1 MRTGKALE
9 RKPRAANPGR
19 GALLCKRLSVTAS
32 VMTLLMRVAV
42 ADPVIWSGDVSV
54 PANADVTCA
63 DLSAITSLEIGSGA
77 TVRFTTAT
85 APNFPITGAGTVVK
99 ESAGDWTMTT
109 SIPNYQGNYEIAAG
123 TVSSG
128 VLNAFGMD
136 GSAYKVTVKGGATLV
151 ITGNDGKTG
160 GRVIHLAGDGAPGR
174 KGAIEMPAT
183 TTVDSRWPR
192 FCLDDDATMYIP
204 SSGLFFL
211 SGSLDLNDH
220 RLTLTGAGNLTIMA
234 DCNVSATGE
243 VYLKTVGNE
252 KPTLTMRSWAHANPG
267 FKITSGD
274 GPFVLSGDTKL
285 SFYCGVKPVERP
297 LWLSGTNTLEHSAN
311 ADTGDQHYYATNH
324 ANWAGPVIFTNETG
338 MSVLTVNNSMLAT
351 TWPATCMLCVSGP
364 ISGNGMVRTSNGG
377 IATNRVAILNA
388 ANSYTGGTYINN
400 GANGASSLLGYPGS
414 IPSENYASVT
424 CNYGFVDLALADD
437 YSRWGFDAAS
447 RFANNVTVSN
457 NCRPR
462 FSSEFTTNGIGPVKF
477 QLAEG
482 TSPAST
488 YFGALDAV
496 RFEGVGNETPI
507 PFLWY
512 GGTAYLAGPQPIYLG
527 ETRLRFPDA
536 NAKSSSV
543 RIVDGAD
550 VTLSITNTLFIGSSG
565 SQRAKLVVSNA
576 VLKNSDVMKSNFS
589 AGGSWAGLQGGSIF
603 AGYYSPGILEV
614 LDGALIS
621 NRVIVC
627 GYPAGGAWEGASR
640 GAVYQRGGHVVA
652 LGATE
657 SHKTSGVGVA
667 QGDSVGGYY
676 ELTDGFLESRGNFA
690 IGGYGYGCFAQY
702 GGRVLVSN
710 RLDQTSIGSTL
721 TFSACNGGHGSL
733 YIKKGSWDVYSS
745 DLFMCRGST
754 TTPMC
759 DLTLDGDE
767 ASFDLHGSG
776 IYCAYASSFG
786 RYSINLN
793 GGVLRSSG
801 IRLYG
806 HTYGGAAISNN
817 VLFVNFNGGTFK
829 TGAGGVNIFGLD
841 TNDRSLWVT
850 NVAVYKGG
858 MTIDTDGKE
867 GNRIDTPVRG
877 AYGKGVKS
885 ITLSAPISG
894 TSYITSPRVR
904 IDGDGIGAAAF
915 AHFDSTNMVVDRIVV
930 TSPGCGYTTAT
941 AKLIYGGNA
950 VYTGVSCTVELED
963 NENTGDFAKT
973 GEGALTLNATNTWG
987 GATRAL
993 GGTLKAGCDWAIP
1006 TNSAVKIGGGA
1017 TLDLNGKAAKISSVE
1032 YLAGGGE
1039 IINGGAA
1046 ELPVSFSMRMSVDD
1060 IVEGRAIA
1068 LAGDQNL
1075 SGLTLTVEGD
1085 DYSGLDENVR
1095 RYHVLTVQGGA
1106 LTGAPEISAAVP
1118 PKPWQYVV
1126 RRDGVTLQCVK
1137 GTTVLFR

>member
-1 MRTGKALE
+1 MSTRLLL
-9 RKPRAANPGR
+9 AAAIAAIMS
-19 GALLCKRLSVTAS
+19 GAS
-32 VMTLLMRVAV
+32 
-42 ADPVIWSGDVSV
+42 ADPVVWSGDVIV
-54 PANADVTCA
+54 PANEDVTCT

-85 APNFPITGAGTVVK
+85 APNFLITGAGTVVK

-109 SIPNYQGNYEIAAG
+109 SIPDYQGNYEIAAG

-128 VLNAFGMD
+128 ILNAFGMN
-136 GSAYKVTVKGGATLV
+136 GSAYKLTVKGGATLV
-151 ITGNDGKTG
+151 ITGNDGSTG
-160 GRVIHLAGDGAPGR
+160 SRVIHLAGDGAPGR

-183 TTVDSRWPR
+183 VTTSSLWPR
-192 FCLDDDATMYIP
+192 FYLDDDATMYMP
-204 SSGLFFL
+204 AKSLFFIDGL
-211 SGSLDLNDH
+211 LDLNNH
-220 RLTLTGAGNLTIMA
+220 RFTVVGSGNPTIMGG
-234 DCNVSATGE
+234 CTVSATGE
-243 VYLKTVGNE
+243 VYLKTVGDE
-252 KPTLTMRSWAHANPG
+252 KPTLTMRSWSHANPG
-267 FKITSGD
+267 FKITPGE
-274 GPFVLSGDTKL
+274 GPFVLTGGNKL

-297 LWLSGTNTLEHSAN
+297 LWLSGTNTLEHTAN
-311 ADTGDQHYYATNH
+311 ASTGDQHYYATNH
-324 ANWAGPVIFTNETG
+324 ANWAGPVVFTNETG
-338 MSVLTVNNSMLAT
+338 MSVLNIANAMPVNAS
-351 TWPATCMLCVSGP
+351 WPATCMLCVSGP
-364 ISGNGMVRTSNGG
+364 ISGNGTVKTSNGG
-377 IATNRVAILNA
+377 VVTNRVAILNA

-400 GANGASSLLGYPGS
+400 GAVGGSSLLGYPGS
-414 IPSENYASVT
+414 IPNENYASVT

-437 YSRWGFDAAS
+437 YSRWGFDSAS

-457 NCRPR
+457 SCRPR

-482 TSPAST
+482 TSPADT
-488 YFGALDAV
+488 YFGARDAV

-507 PFLWY
+507 PFRWY

-536 NAKSSSV
+536 NATSSSV

-589 AGGSWAGLQGGSIF
+589 AGGWAGLQGGSIF

-627 GYPAGGAWEGASR
+627 GYAASGCWEGGSY

-657 SHKTSGVGVA
+657 SHKTSGVGLA
-667 QGDSVGGYY
+667 QGNPVGGYY
-676 ELTDGFLESRGNFA
+676 ELTGGFLESRGRFL

-702 GGRVLVSN
+702 GGKVLITN
-710 RLDQTSIGSTL
+710 RLDQTDIGSTL
-721 TFSACNGGHGSL
+721 TFAACNQGHGSL

-745 DLFMCRGST
+745 DLFMCTGT
-754 TTPMC
+754 TDTPMC
-759 DLTLDGDE
+759 ELTLDGDDAE
-767 ASFDLHGSG
+767 FDLHSSG
-776 IYCAYASSFG
+776 IFCAYASSFG
-786 RYSINLN
+786 RYNINLN
-793 GGVLRSSG
+793 GGVLRSAG
-801 IRLYG
+801 LRLYG
-806 HTYGGAAISNN
+806 HTYGGNAISNN
-817 VLFVNFNGGTFK
+817 VLCVNFNGGTFK

-841 TNDRSLWVT
+841 TADRSLWAT

-858 MTIDTDGKE
+858 MTIDTDGKA

-904 IDGDGIGAAAF
+904 IEGDGIGAAAF

-941 AKLIYGGNA
+941 AKLIFRGNVEYA
-950 VYTGVSCTVELED
+950 DVTCTVELED
-963 NENTGDFAKT
+963 NENTGDFTKK
-973 GEGALTLNATNTWG
+973 GDGALTLNATNTWG
-987 GATRAL
+987 GATTVL

-1017 TLDLNGKAAKISSVE
+1017 TLNLNGKEAKISSVE
-1032 YLAGGGE
+1032 YLAGGGQ
-1039 IINGGAA
+1039 ITNGGAA
-1046 ELPVSFSMRMSVDD
+1046 ELPASFSMRMSVDD
-1060 IVEGRAIA
+1060 IIAGNAIE
-1068 LAGDQNL
+1068 LTGSQDL
-1075 SGLTLTVEGD
+1075 SGITLTVDGD
-1085 DYSGLDENVR
+1085 DYSALDENVR
-1095 RYHVLTVQGGA
+1095 RYNVLKVSGGT
-1106 LTGAPEISAAVP
+1106 LTGAPTISAAAP
-1118 PKPWQYVV
+1118 PTPWQYTV
-1126 RRDGVTLQCVK
+1126 RGDGVVLQYVK
-1137 GTTVLFR
+1137 GTTFVFR